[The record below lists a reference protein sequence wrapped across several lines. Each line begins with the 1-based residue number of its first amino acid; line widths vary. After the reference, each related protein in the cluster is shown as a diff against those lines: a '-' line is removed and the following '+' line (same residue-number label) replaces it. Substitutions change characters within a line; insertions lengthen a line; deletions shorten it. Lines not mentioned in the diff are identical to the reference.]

1 MIKIFLILFV
11 INIKI
16 LFANQVLL
24 VLADEFNSSV
34 GKMYSFEDGKQ
45 IFPSISVNL
54 GRNGLAWSEDDKYF
68 IHGTNEPIKHEGDG
82 RSPAGVFSLI
92 SAFGYDEQNFL
103 FPYTKSSSQL
113 ICVDD
118 VNSTLYNSIVILP
131 LIKPNSFEYMKRD
144 DIQYKLGVI
153 VAYNPLQKKGNG
165 SCIFLHVEKEPLH
178 PTAGC
183 TSMKYD
189 DIKNILEWLNSSKN
203 PILIQIPKSYF
214 TPKVAKQYNIP
225 YLESN

>member
-11 INIKI
+11 LNIKI

-24 VLADEFNSSV
+24 VLANEFNSTT
-34 GKMYSFEDGKQ
+34 GKLYCFEDGKK
-45 IFPSISVNL
+45 IFSDISVNL
-54 GRNGLAWSEDDKYF
+54 GRNGLGWSEDDKYF
-68 IHGTNEPIKHEGDG
+68 SHGINEPVKREGDG
-82 RSPAGVFSLI
+82 KSPAGIFNLI

-131 LIKPNSFEYMKRD
+131 FIRPNSFEYMKRD
-144 DIQYKLGVI
+144 DMQYKLGVI
-153 VAYNPLQKKGNG
+153 VAYNPRQKKGNG

-183 TSMKYD
+183 TSMKYN
-189 DIKNILEWLNSSKN
+189 DIKNILEWLNSSKS
-203 PILIQIPKSYF
+203 PIMIQVQKKYF
-214 TPKVAKQYNIP
+214 TPEIARHYNIP
-225 YLESN
+225 YFDSN